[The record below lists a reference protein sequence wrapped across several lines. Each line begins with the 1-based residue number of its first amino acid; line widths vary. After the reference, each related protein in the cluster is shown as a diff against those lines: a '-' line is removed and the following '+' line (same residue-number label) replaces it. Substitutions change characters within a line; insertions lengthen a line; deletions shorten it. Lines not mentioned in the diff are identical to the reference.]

1 VTEHGAPTAIV
12 TGAGSS
18 GPGVGIG
25 KAIAVVLA
33 RRGFR
38 LVLADRSDAALTETV
53 ALVAAE
59 VSSEGAAGAEGAK
72 GAESK
77 ARATCEAI
85 VADVS
90 LEADCARIVAAARGR
105 VDVLVNNVGVFG
117 PLGGVAGVEPSSWAD
132 AMGVNVTS
140 MAMMA
145 KHVSPVMTAGGGG
158 SIVNMASIAAL
169 AGTGSD
175 ALFYATSKG
184 AVVALTRHLASCLGP
199 AGIRVNAVAPGM
211 VDTPMVADRTTDAW
225 REKRRLACPLR
236 RDGTAWDVA
245 EAVAF
250 LCSDAA
256 AWISGVLLPVD
267 GGLMAI
273 VPATEG
279 PWPGEERTAPPA
291 PPAPPASPVRPRI

>member
-1 VTEHGAPTAIV
+1 VTAHDAAPRTAVV

-18 GPGVGIG
+18 GPGIGNG

-38 LVLADRSDAALTETV
+38 LVLADRSEAALAETV
-53 ALVAAE
+53 ALVH
-59 VSSEGAAGAEGAK
+59 AEGAS
-72 GAESK
+72 G
-77 ARATCEAI
+77 ATCEAL

-90 LEADCARIVAAARGR
+90 LDADCARIVAAARGR
-105 VDVLVNNVGVFG
+105 VDALVNNVGVFG
-117 PLGGVAGVEPSSWAD
+117 PLDGVAGVEPSAWAA

-145 KHVSPVMTAGGGG
+145 KHATPVMTAGGGG
-158 SIVNMASIAAL
+158 SIVNMASVAAL

-267 GGLMAI
+267 GGLMAV

-279 PWPGEERTAPPA
+279 PWPGEEPSPPPT
-291 PPAPPASPVRPRI
+291 PPGI